1 LFVLSVKI
9 AFYISNF
16 LLDDAGGSMDL
27 WATKEANIPYSYA
40 LEIGPL
46 DTELELID
54 HPNSGFFVEEKH
66 IKYIVE
72 RAYYGIHQYL
82 RSFLDKL
89 TSLAKEEIRSTC
101 LREYNLF
108 RKFH

>member
-1 LFVLSVKI
+1 MILDGRVF
-9 AFYISNF
+9 FHCNF
-16 LLDDAGGSMDL
+16 SKDDAGGSMDL
-27 WATKEANIPYSYA
+27 WANIEGNITYSFA

-46 DTELELID
+46 DTETTLISQ
-54 HPNSGFFVEEKH
+54 PNSGFFVEERH

-72 RAYYGIHQYL
+72 RAYYAIHQYL

-89 TSLAKEEIRSTC
+89 TKEAKEEIRSTC
-101 LREYNLF
+101 LKEYNVF